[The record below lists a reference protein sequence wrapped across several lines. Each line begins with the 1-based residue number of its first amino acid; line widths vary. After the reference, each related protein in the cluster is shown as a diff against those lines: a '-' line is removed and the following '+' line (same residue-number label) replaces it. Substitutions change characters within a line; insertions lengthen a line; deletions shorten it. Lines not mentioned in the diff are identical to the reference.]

1 MPNALTRPGKISAK
15 MVFSWF
21 IADSMAYCGMI
32 KTWDGSI
39 SWVRTMKK
47 NSFLKGNSSLAN
59 AKPAMEEVSVA
70 QTIRASM
77 STMVL

>member
-1 MPNALTRPGKISAK
+1 MP
-15 MVFSWF
+15 
-21 IADSMAYCGMI
+21 YCGMI

-59 AKPAMEEVSVA
+59 AKPAMEEVTVA